1 LEEPPKDLLVPY
13 LEAEH
18 RGELNSRTRCPPR
31 LARVLFDAIGE
42 DYSLEFCDSV
52 VDVVTADEASFE
64 VVDKRFHSP
73 MNAYV
78 GFNLSRGMPS

>member
-1 LEEPPKDLLVPY
+1 MEEPPKKLLVPY

-18 RGELNSRTRCPPR
+18 RGELNSRTKCLPR

-42 DYSLEFCDSV
+42 DGSLEFCDSV
-52 VDVVTADEASFE
+52 VDVVTADETSFE

-73 MNAYV
+73 INAYV
-78 GFNLSRGMPS
+78 GFNSPPGIPS